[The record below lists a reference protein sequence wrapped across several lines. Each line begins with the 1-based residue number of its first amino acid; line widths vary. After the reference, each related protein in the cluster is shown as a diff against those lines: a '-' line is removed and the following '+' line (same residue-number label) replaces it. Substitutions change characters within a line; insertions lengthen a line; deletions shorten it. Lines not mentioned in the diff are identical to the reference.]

1 MTQQAQPQW
10 PRLGGCP
17 WLNLAPLCCTLTQFP
32 AHSLAFP
39 QAPTEPRPAAWV
51 NAARSKTLSVGQTC
65 PAGRRWRQRC
75 PRGTPGQRRLSCSG
89 ARRDGVATC
98 GASLSANPEPAM
110 RECVTVTRPGRV
122 RFQQIRLTSPTPL
135 AANLPASPHPSAA
148 DSR

>member
-51 NAARSKTLSVGQTC
+51 YAARSQAHSVGPTPQDG
-65 PAGRRWRQRC
+65 PRLRREV
-75 PRGTPGQRRLSCSG
+75 
-89 ARRDGVATC
+89 DGVGSIFFVNGGSTSHVDLARV
-98 GASLSANPEPAM
+98 G
-110 RECVTVTRPGRV
+110 REL
-122 RFQQIRLTSPTPL
+122 RLGE
-135 AANLPASPHPSAA
+135 
-148 DSR
+148 